1 MFQHIVIL
9 TGSGISAESGI
20 RTYRG
25 DEGLWEGHRLEDVA
39 TPEAFLANPE
49 LVYRFYNER
58 RQQLQSPEIR
68 PNAAHEAIARLQRE
82 YRGGNVA
89 LITQNVDNLHE
100 RAGSRQC
107 WHMHGSLTRA
117 RCTACNTERDWPGE
131 LDASHACPACK
142 EVGTLRPDVVWFGE
156 MPLGLDHIVEQVEHC
171 DLFIAIGTS
180 GVVYPAAGLV
190 QIARHQAGA
199 HTICLTLDPPANEHE
214 FQEYH
219 QGPASELV
227 PALVERLLGMRE

>member
-25 DEGLWEGHRLEDVA
+25 DEGLWENHRLEDVA
-39 TPEAFLANPE
+39 TPEAFAANPD

-58 RQQLQSPEIR
+58 RRQLKSPEIR
-68 PNAAHEAIARLQRE
+68 PNPAHEAIARLQRE
-82 YRGGNVA
+82 YPGQVA

-100 RAGSRQC
+100 QAGSKQV
-107 WHMHGSLTRA
+107 WHMHGALTRA
-117 RCTACNTERDWPGE
+117 RCTACEQSRAWHDD
-131 LDASHACPACK
+131 LDASHACPDC
-142 EVGTLRPDVVWFGE
+142 GQRSTLRPDIVWFGE
-156 MPLGLDHIVEQVEHC
+156 MPMGLEHIVEQVEHC

-190 QIARHQAGA
+190 QIARQQALA
-199 HTICLTLDPPANEHE
+199 HTVCLTLDPPVNEHQ
-214 FQEYH
+214 FHDYQ
-219 QGPASELV
+219 QGLASELV
-227 PALVERLLGMRE
+227 PQLVDALLAEEK